1 MVYNDRV
8 YIGDVSGNAMEVVL
22 MNHELNI
29 GTIGGYSADELVDRI
44 VEVIPE
50 AGIQKSWNKDSYTIP
65 EYRVERSILSPY
77 LGNVTNHVSSYRYLT
92 DAFRNVVIKYDCVKM
107 TANLSVSISAKTT
120 KTGSSPIKY
129 FVRFGD
135 SANASG
141 DSSILIN
148 SGNSSYT
155 DFSIYAFATFAFY
168 VRSIYDNKLNISYQ
182 YKISQTDSWKT
193 LEPNITLQL
202 TSDEMFSVLATS
214 SGSVVFSV
222 TEKFGLI

>member
-1 MVYNDRV
+1 
-8 YIGDVSGNAMEVVL
+8 

-65 EYRVERSILSPY
+65 EYRVESSILSPY

-148 SGNSSYT
+148 SGNSSST
-155 DFSIYAFATFAFY
+155 DFSIYASTTFAFY

-202 TSDEMFSVLATS
+202 TSDEKFSVLSSS

-222 TEKFGLI
+222 TEKYGLI